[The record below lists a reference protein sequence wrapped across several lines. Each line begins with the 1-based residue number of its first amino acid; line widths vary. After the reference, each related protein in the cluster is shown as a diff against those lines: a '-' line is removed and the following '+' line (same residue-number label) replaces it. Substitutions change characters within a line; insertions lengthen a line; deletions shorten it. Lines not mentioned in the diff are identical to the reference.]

1 LVRSCLMSEV
11 EQSFWGDKWQS
22 QPSWVG
28 VDQNLLVAPQND
40 SKMKGMWKENSRM
53 STMSWMNL
61 KKQLPKMAWKER
73 ETDSKFQ
80 MEWEEEKGEEMPDGV

>member
-1 LVRSCLMSEV
+1 
-11 EQSFWGDKWQS
+11 
-22 QPSWVG
+22 
-28 VDQNLLVAPQND
+28 
-40 SKMKGMWKENSRM
+40 M